1 MIEVTPEM
9 LQPRVTDNDHG
20 EITVTH
26 MGKEI
31 RGWSYDSDSR
41 RREKMQQAREY
52 VEGFCD
58 GSDYMKKTT
67 LTVKGIHLR
76 KRLRRRCSSSSMTVE
91 IREHDRR
98 DLLALRFGW
107 LKFIFSDLASTA
119 AGTSCIARRISH
131 ASRPTI
137 LGVKFDETQSQTLP
151 LQCLLSA
158 RRLDSGFDD
167 TPFATLHTLSTKGAR
182 TWQSELSSTLIL

>member
-76 KRLRRRCSSSSMTVE
+76 KRLRDAMPADIDPE
-91 IREHDRR
+91 IRDMIVEKFWP
-98 DLLALRFGW
+98 FG
-107 LKFIFSDLASTA
+107 S
-119 AGTSCIARRISH
+119 AG
-131 ASRPTI
+131 
-137 LGVKFDETQSQTLP
+137 
-151 LQCLLSA
+151 
-158 RRLDSGFDD
+158 
-167 TPFATLHTLSTKGAR
+167 
-182 TWQSELSSTLIL
+182 